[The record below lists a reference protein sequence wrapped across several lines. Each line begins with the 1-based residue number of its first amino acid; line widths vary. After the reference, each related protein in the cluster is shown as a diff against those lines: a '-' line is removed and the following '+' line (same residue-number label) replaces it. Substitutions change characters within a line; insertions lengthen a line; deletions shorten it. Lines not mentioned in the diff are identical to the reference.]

1 MTMET
6 IDLSTRGRDSMTDI
20 TPQVRQAIER
30 SGVSSGTCLVYCPH
44 TTAGITINENADPAV
59 PRDILTALDRAVPW
73 EAGYRHGEGNAAAHV
88 KSSLVGASCKLL
100 VEDGRPVLGTWQS
113 VFFCDFDGPRRRRYH
128 VQVTSG

>member
-6 IDLSTRGRDSMTDI
+6 YELSTGSRDSMTDI
-20 TPQVRQAIER
+20 TAQVRKAIAQ
-30 SGVSSGTCLVYCPH
+30 SGVSSGICLVYCPH

-100 VEDGRPVLGTWQS
+100 IEDGQPVLGTWQS

-128 VQVTSG
+128 VQVFSG